1 MCCDHSNETSFSVLF
16 MVMFVSVLVFFVCLF
31 VCFFFNNFDIS
42 SVIFSLLMSSSFSM
56 KRGLRAKNKFGT
68 VARHVDRPRKF

>member
-16 MVMFVSVLVFFVCLF
+16 MVMFVSVLVFFVFLF

>member
-31 VCFFFNNFDIS
+31 FLTALI
-42 SVIFSLLMSSSFSM
+42 LALSFSH
-56 KRGLRAKNKFGT
+56 F
-68 VARHVDRPRKF
+68 

>member
-31 VCFFFNNFDIS
+31 VFFFDNLDIS
-42 SVIFSLLMSSSFSM
+42 SAIFSLLMSSFFSL
-56 KRGLRAKNKFGT
+56 KRGFRAKNEFGT
-68 VARHVDRPRKF
+68 VASHVDRPRKF